1 MKHDID
7 SQPSSFAGVGRY
19 FRIVEAAG
27 RIRVRFYFRNGT
39 EYETTIFSGIGVR
52 FPNDRYPEPFTK
64 YELSSDTAQQIE
76 VFAGDVEY
84 TDNRTEGL
92 QFIPVA
98 GERVE
103 FSQTQVTETAAEVVP
118 PKADRR
124 KVTFQVVNGT
134 AFIGDSGVTVSNG
147 LKLVTGS
154 SIEFDSAAAFSMVS
168 PQAETADV
176 RIVEELN

>member
-27 RIRVRFYFRNGT
+27 RVRARFYFRNGT

-98 GERVE
+98 SDRVE
-103 FSQTQVTETAAEVVP
+103 FSQETATETAAEIAA

-124 KVTFQVVNGT
+124 KVTFQVVSGT
-134 AFIGDSGVTVSNG
+134 LYVGDSGVTTANG
-147 LKLVTGS
+147 FKLTQGTA
-154 SIEFDSAAAFSMVS
+154 IELESTAAFYAVTD
-168 PQAETADV
+168 AGTTADV
-176 RIVEELN
+176 RILEELN